1 MDKISKL
8 DKQNFI
14 QWLVDSVNGLSLE
27 TDVKIK
33 KKLKTEGTDV
43 AISQTIRNAIRMNG
57 THALYEDLVALY
69 SEELEEPN
77 IRMYE
82 NDQGILIQIVGID
95 GVVLNFQ
102 LETLIRNCDIEPTI
116 EAEMWVE
123 EKERRAARKKEKEVK
138 ETKREARR
146 REQQAKL
153 DERLKHLVEGTNQVR
168 TIEDVLGKKGN

>member
-1 MDKISKL
+1 MDKINKL

-14 QWLVDSVNGLSLE
+14 QWLVDATNGLSLE
-27 TDVKIK
+27 TDVKVK

-43 AISQTIRNAIRMNG
+43 AISQTIRNTIRMNG
-57 THALYEDLVALY
+57 THVLYEDLVALY
-69 SEELEEPN
+69 SEELEEDN

-82 NDQGILIQIVGID
+82 TSDGILIQIVGID

-102 LETLIRNCDIEPTI
+102 LETLIRNCDITPTI
-116 EAEMWVE
+116 EAEIWKE
-123 EKERRAARKKEKEVK
+123 EKERRATRKKEKEIK

-146 REQQAKL
+146 REQQTKL

-168 TIEDVLGKKGN
+168 TIEDILNKKED